1 MWPITFKVLNA
12 DDFCDFSGGFAPDIY
27 KDEFW
32 DVKYEAGTGVIHEL
46 GDTRER
52 LLATALDKIDGR
64 TVQPDARP
72 GTTRAADAAMQEV
85 YIPADPRRGGT
96 KYITNRE
103 AQK

>member
-32 DVKYEAGTGVIHEL
+32 DVKNESGSGEIHEL
-46 GDTRER
+46 GDTSER
-52 LLATALDKIDGR
+52 LLAAALDKIDGH

-72 GTTRAADAAMQEV
+72 GTTRAVDATIQE
-85 YIPADPRRGGT
+85 IPTPDDPRCGGF
-96 KYITNRE
+96 KYDTQR
-103 AQK
+103 